1 MVREQVRKCEVGV
14 GEEQEE
20 SKPKDERKN
29 NGKHKG
35 TCKHKRNRNEKR
47 NKHTLAGVKLP
58 QHQCC
63 RNQVM
68 TFRYV

>member
-29 NGKHKG
+29 TENIKEHV
-35 TCKHKRNRNEKR
+35 NINE
-47 NKHTLAGVKLP
+47 T
-58 QHQCC
+58 
-63 RNQVM
+63 VM
-68 TFRYV
+68 KNEINIHCLE